1 MTIERVVTPSIVSCA
16 KWQLAVKR
24 EASNRESWTT
34 ISIID
39 VSLSPDP
46 TESPRAS
53 RLVHSHFNYYW
64 RVVTPTLPTTN
75 FSIVAP
81 KTAFDRMDRNWIE
94 ACS

>member
-1 MTIERVVTPSIVSCA
+1 MTIERVVTPSTVFCA

-34 ISIID
+34 ISVID

-53 RLVHSHFNYYW
+53 RLVHSHFNEIIGAW
-64 RVVTPTLPTTN
+64 SRRLCQPPI
-75 FSIVAP
+75 F
-81 KTAFDRMDRNWIE
+81 R
-94 ACS
+94 